1 MKWITVSR
9 KMGVHGSDI
18 ARRVASDLGYR
29 FYDTEAISHM
39 AQELGVLES
48 VRAIDEKAP
57 SFFQRIFSHRP
68 IVYLDRPYS
77 VLYEVAKQG
86 DAVFLGRGSHLLLRD
101 FRCALHVWVTASPE
115 TRIRTLLDQGWTREA
130 AARALKRSDDERS
143 ALVKF
148 AFGVDWEDPVRYD
161 LVLNMDKLTVN
172 VAVSTVLHVLRSP
185 DISDDSTE
193 AVRALGMLAL
203 AHRAEAAL
211 MESTGGQGR
220 LAGPEVARFLAPHSG
235 AQFGAP
241 RGPGGRRPRGRDA
254 RGRWRAAPWS
264 RRAAHPPGSLQGVC
278 FFGKTPEEAKAAAL
292 SLYGRVEAVK

>member
-1 MKWITVSR
+1 MKWITISR

-18 ARRVASDLGYR
+18 AKRVASDLGYR

-68 IVYLDRPYS
+68 IVYLDRLYS

-101 FRCALHVWVTASPE
+101 FPCALHVWVTASPE

-148 AFGVDWEDPVRYD
+148 AFGVDWEDPARYD
-161 LVLNMDKLTVN
+161 LVLNMDKLSVN
-172 VAVSTVLHVLRSP
+172 VAVSTVLHVVRSP

-193 AVRALGMLAL
+193 AIRALGMLAL

-211 MESTGGQGR
+211 MEATGGQGFTSSLSVAVVEPGTVR
-220 LAGPEVARFLAPHSG
+220 VSGDVDTADRKATTETLLRSVKGVDSIENAIRVVHLPRGALRRRGKAGP
-235 AQFGAP
+235 
-241 RGPGGRRPRGRDA
+241 
-254 RGRWRAAPWS
+254 
-264 RRAAHPPGSLQGVC
+264 
-278 FFGKTPEEAKAAAL
+278 T
-292 SLYGRVEAVK
+292 